1 MTTLFA
7 PDIVRYA
14 CSCGALRPIHRL
26 YFCRHCL
33 KIRCVYCVYHEVDAH
48 YCSNCQEN
56 SAATDARLKKNRC
69 PTCYDCPSCLSNVS
83 TRLTPVT
90 GPSPDNPKVNVARKA
105 YYRSCGFCRWSSRD
119 AGLPDQFVA
128 SKGWPEPDSPET
140 TRVNSLIDHYKVV
153 ATLEEKERQERERKS
168 YAPRRSYLNFSD
180 KFGLAAILARKRP
193 GPSPLTSLSSGVRV
207 PLRDEQGLMVGIQQT
222 LAPSEATEDVEQL
235 PPEIF
240 VEEPDLNSL
249 TTMMQRLA
257 QPETQPSI
265 TSKLL
270 PRHKHLLVK
279 RSLRCRS
286 CEHNVCKPEYNPS
299 SIKFKIQLAAFY
311 MVPEIRI
318 IKCKAPI
325 ASQGGE
331 DVDGDLVILLVNP
344 TQHQMKVHF
353 LPLPTPEEENE
364 ENEREQEE
372 KRREYEAQQLQK
384 AEEMSGPAS
393 ISSSGPSSLTLSM
406 PLQGKMGSIKF
417 PEGLQEA
424 KIAAEPKL
432 PSSVVIL
439 SPRDDAAEYDDNT
452 ESQNFNDDPKVVLWR
467 KTNKVSLR
475 MGLQASK
482 DNEGVPLSI
491 ENGHVG
497 FIMQYEYVKTLTSVD
512 LKEIQKVSLKVK
524 VYINMLKAATK

>member
-1 MTTLFA
+1 MTTLFE
-7 PDIVRYA
+7 PDIVRYG
-14 CSCGALRPIHRL
+14 CSCGALKPIHRL

-56 SAATDARLKKNRC
+56 SAATEARLKKNRC

-90 GPSPDNPKVNVARKA
+90 GPSPDNPNISVARKA

-128 SKGWPEPDSPET
+128 SRGWPEPETPEAA
-140 TRVNSLIDHYKVV
+140 RVNTIIDHYKMV
-153 ATLEEKERQERERKS
+153 AAIEEKERQERERKS

-193 GPSPLTSLSSGVRV
+193 GASPLTSLTSGRA
-207 PLRDEQGLMVGIQQT
+207 REEQAILASMQQT
-222 LAPSEATEDVEQL
+222 LAPSEATDQVEEL

-240 VEEPDLNSL
+240 TEAPDLNCI

-257 QPETQPSI
+257 HPEFQPAI

-279 RSLRCRS
+279 RSLRCRT

-318 IKCKAPI
+318 VKCVAPMREE
-325 ASQGGE
+325 GGT
-331 DVDGDLVILLVNP
+331 DVDGKLIVLLVNP
-344 TQHQMKVHF
+344 TQHQMKVQF
-353 LPLPTPEEENE
+353 LPLPTAEEEE
-364 ENEREQEE
+364 EEMEREVEE
-372 KRREYEAQQLQK
+372 KKREYEAQQLQK

-406 PLQGKMGSIKF
+406 PLQGKMGTIKF
-417 PEGLQEA
+417 PARLQEA
-424 KIAAEPKL
+424 NIVADPVVP
-432 PSSVVIL
+432 PSAVLL
-439 SPRDDAAEYDDNT
+439 SPRDDAAEFDDSTDNHGI
-452 ESQNFNDDPKVVLWR
+452 NDDPKVVVWR
-467 KTNKVSLR
+467 KTNKVSIR
-475 MGLQASK
+475 MGLKSRK
-482 DNEGVPLSI
+482 DENNIPLSD

-497 FIMQYEYVKTLTSVD
+497 FILQYEYLKTMTSVD
-512 LKEIQKVSLKVK
+512 LKEVQKVTLKVK
-524 VYINMLKAATK
+524 VFLNISKAQSE